1 MPVGPVAAEKTRPAL
16 EKPKNG
22 LNRLNLKRGVQ
33 MGNDPKS
40 AAAIAAVL
48 QYIKTEEEA
57 IAMHSAMAAPLP
69 QMPASARQPAPVM
82 KPWGVS
88 GRQAQMQMRNLMQMR
103 TFRKL

>member
-1 MPVGPVAAEKTRPAL
+1 MEHAQKT
-16 EKPKNG
+16 
-22 LNRLNLKRGVQ
+22 
-33 MGNDPKS
+33 
-40 AAAIAAVL
+40 AAALAAVM

-57 IAMHSAMAAPLP
+57 IAMQNAMLAAPS
-69 QMPASARQPAPVM
+69 QIQQPAQPPAPAV